1 MGSASVT
8 KAKKFLVNRV
18 IEQAKQDG
26 ISLSEIEICMLG
38 FSEATASAKDMEAAA
53 IFERDCNDEEYEAK
67 VAKLIK
73 NAYQQDKESG
83 KEEAWNSALA
93 ELADEDMYIFVMME
107 HAGISGSNA
116 FSNWFDW
123 RLTLGLWPAC
133 IANTAVIVLVFTPF
147 GARLIPNELLR
158 LALIVLLLLSPLL
171 IGKMSSKAIE

>member
-26 ISLSEIEICMLG
+26 ISLSEIEIQMLG
-38 FSEATASAKDMEAAA
+38 FAEATASAKDMEAAA
-53 IFERDCNDEEYEAK
+53 VFERDFNDEEYEAK
-67 VAKLIK
+67 IARLLKS
-73 NAYQQDKESG
+73 AYQQDKESG

-93 ELADEDMYIFVMME
+93 ELADEDIYLFVMIE
-107 HAGISGSNA
+107 RAGISGSSA
-116 FSNWFDW
+116 LSNWFDW
-123 RLTLGLWPAC
+123 RLILGLWPAC
-133 IANTAVIVLVFTPF
+133 IVVTVVIVLAFTHF

-158 LALIVLLLLSPLL
+158 LALVILLLLAPLL